1 MAKVTVRK
9 LKPNNLK
16 INILG
21 EEDLRDAEAERLIR
35 MAADA
40 AFGIF
45 EYPFRAYVDIT
56 LTDDEGI
63 RVINREQREIDRS
76 TDVLSFPMN
85 DFAEGQ
91 APDTVIYDIDPE
103 TRRLPLGD
111 MVISVETARRQGE
124 EYGHG
129 FERECAYLT
138 VHSMLHLMGYDHLD
152 EGEMKARMREMEE
165 KIMKV
170 IGLERK

>member
-9 LKPNNLK
+9 IRPGKLK

-21 EEDLRDAEAERLIR
+21 EEHLRDAEAEGLIR
-35 MAADA
+35 RAADA
-40 AFGIF
+40 AFSAF
-45 EYPFRAYVDIT
+45 DYPFRAYVDIT

-63 RVINREQREIDRS
+63 HVINREQRDVDRS

-85 DFAEGQ
+85 DFAEGV
-91 APDTVIYDIDPE
+91 APDMVEYDLDPE
-103 TRRLPLGD
+103 TGRLPLGD

>member
-1 MAKVTVRK
+1 
-9 LKPNNLK
+9 
-16 INILG
+16 
-21 EEDLRDAEAERLIR
+21 
-35 MAADA
+35 
-40 AFGIF
+40 
-45 EYPFRAYVDIT
+45 
-56 LTDDEGI
+56 
-63 RVINREQREIDRS
+63 
-76 TDVLSFPMN
+76 MN
-85 DFAEGQ
+85 DFAEGA
-91 APDTVIYDIDPE
+91 APDMVEYDLDPE
-103 TRRLPLGD
+103 TGRLPLGD

>member
-9 LKPNNLK
+9 IRPGKLQ

-21 EEDLRDAEAERLIR
+21 EEHLRDAEAEGLIR
-35 MAADA
+35 RAADA
-40 AFGIF
+40 AFSAF
-45 EYPFRAYVDIT
+45 DYPFRAYVDIT

-63 RVINREQREIDRS
+63 HVINREQREVDRS

-85 DFAEGQ
+85 DFTEGV
-91 APDTVIYDIDPE
+91 APDMVEYDLDPE
-103 TRRLPLGD
+103 TGRLPLGD